1 LAAAHGLSLLSLHAA
16 LPISVLDLAWLQ
28 RLVLGLGEA
37 VLEVHPPQVA
47 EHISAAAH
55 RALAAYDAGPPP
67 GTGTGTGTG
76 TGSPPGTG
84 TGTGTGS
91 PPTTGTG
98 TVPPPGAPAGPDGG
112 R

>member
-1 LAAAHGLSLLSLHAA
+1 GPARWVAERYPLTSVAEHPDGTFTIE
-16 LPISVLDLAWLQ
+16 LPVLDLAWLQ

-67 GTGTGTGTG
+67 T
-76 TGSPPGTG
+76 